1 MLYVLIIDS
10 NSYERR
16 YLVSELCHVFARGCD
31 NFTVPKQCLEWLLQF
46 FLIVCKSRG
55 QQRGITWILDMG
67 PRSFKRNSAAAV
79 VQASAI
85 QQEKAIHAFCHPV
98 DLAQA
103 ECNCGNSSPSPSCL
117 VSFMPKDERYSDSE
131 SLNLESLNLED
142 EEDDNSDD
150 QQSKDDLH
158 AETFKVKVSVH
169 EDRYQQRLLMCDN
182 AIRKKQTVSV
192 RVKFEPDNIEDR
204 NAIKIEVYFDNVWHI
219 IGYCG
224 VHKIPKLRKA
234 MKGNE
239 IVTVSFL
246 LNVKR
251 EWIPWQRKF
260 SFYASI
266 NIVKRGQWEKD
277 SPKNYYNSNLDP

>member
-1 MLYVLIIDS
+1 MIWDLEVL
-10 NSYERR
+10 R
-16 YLVSELCHVFARGCD
+16 
-31 NFTVPKQCLEWLLQF
+31 
-46 FLIVCKSRG
+46 
-55 QQRGITWILDMG
+55 
-67 PRSFKRNSAAAV
+67 RNSAAAV

-85 QQEKAIHAFCHPV
+85 QQEKAIDAFCHPV

-103 ECNCGNSSPSPSCL
+103 ECNCGNFSPSPSCL

-142 EEDDNSDD
+142 EEDDNSVD
-150 QQSKDDLH
+150 QQSIQSKDDLH
-158 AETFKVKVSVH
+158 AETFKVKGSVH
-169 EDRYQQRLLMCDN
+169 EDRYQQGLLMCDN

-224 VHKIPKLRKA
+224 VQKIPKLRKA

-239 IVTVSFL
+239 IVTVSL

>member
-1 MLYVLIIDS
+1 
-10 NSYERR
+10 
-16 YLVSELCHVFARGCD
+16 
-31 NFTVPKQCLEWLLQF
+31 
-46 FLIVCKSRG
+46 
-55 QQRGITWILDMG
+55 
-67 PRSFKRNSAAAV
+67 
-79 VQASAI
+79 
-85 QQEKAIHAFCHPV
+85 
-98 DLAQA
+98 
-103 ECNCGNSSPSPSCL
+103 
-117 VSFMPKDERYSDSE
+117 
-131 SLNLESLNLED
+131 
-142 EEDDNSDD
+142 
-150 QQSKDDLH
+150 
-158 AETFKVKVSVH
+158 
-169 EDRYQQRLLMCDN
+169 MCDN

-224 VHKIPKLRKA
+224 VQKIPKLRKA

-239 IVTVSFL
+239 IVIVSL